1 MQSFKLP
8 HSVLCIGGVVK
19 IELLG
24 RVHKD
29 TFDGLYYICVS
40 HAQIVGKPLAED
52 FGVAPSKNDVL

>member
-29 TFDGLYYICVS
+29 TFDGLYYIW
-40 HAQIVGKPLAED
+40 
-52 FGVAPSKNDVL
+52 